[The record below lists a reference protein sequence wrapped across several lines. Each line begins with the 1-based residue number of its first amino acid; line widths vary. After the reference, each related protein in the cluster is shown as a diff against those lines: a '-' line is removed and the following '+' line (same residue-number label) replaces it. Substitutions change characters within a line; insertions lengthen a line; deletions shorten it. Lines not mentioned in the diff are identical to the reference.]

1 MQNMFRYFATA
12 GFSALLA
19 GNVLVARAQNVELVT
34 KAEKEIEVVEK
45 GAKVKKLAPPEKMV
59 PGDEVVYTVSYN
71 NKTGKPA
78 EKVLI
83 TNPVPKYTRYKDGSA
98 TGDNTDITFSADGGK
113 TFATPD
119 KLIVTIKDK
128 SGKDITRPAAAAEY
142 THIRWTLKQNVA
154 PGQAGSV
161 RFRAVIL

>member
-1 MQNMFRYFATA
+1 MQNMIRYFVTA
-12 GFSALLA
+12 GLSVVLA
-19 GNVLVARAQNVELVT
+19 ANVLVARAQNVELFN

-45 GAKVKKLAPPEKMV
+45 GAKIKKLAPPEKMV
-59 PGDEVVYTVSYN
+59 PGDEVVYTITYN

-98 TGDNTDITFSADGGK
+98 TSDNSDITFSADGGK

-119 KLIVTIKDK
+119 KLTVTLKDK
-128 SGKDITRPAAAAEY
+128 SGKEVTRPAAAAEY

-154 PGQAGSV
+154 PG
-161 RFRAVIL
+161 